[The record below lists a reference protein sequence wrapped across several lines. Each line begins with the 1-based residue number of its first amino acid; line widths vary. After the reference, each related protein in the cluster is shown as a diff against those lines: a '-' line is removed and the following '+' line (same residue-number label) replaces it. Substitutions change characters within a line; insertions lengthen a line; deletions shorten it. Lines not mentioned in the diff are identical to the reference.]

1 MGFLRFFLTR
11 TLLVNIMLVGI
22 FGLAFAAATSTNR
35 NEFPDVDLATMQ
47 VITLYPGASPK
58 DVEQNVTRL
67 IEDELKGVTGIDNFK
82 SVSGENVSSVTIEI
96 DIDYPD
102 QKAVKDDVRR
112 AIDRVSDL
120 PTEIEGRPVVRD
132 LKASE
137 RPVLIVGVSGE
148 NASYGELRRIAK
160 LVERDLK
167 RIRGVSQIDKYGFR
181 DLEFHVDLDPARLDQ
196 KYIAL
201 NDVLFALDSRN
212 VRATGGNLESFRTQ
226 RNILTLSQFET
237 TKDVENVIIRSAFGG
252 GDVSVK
258 EVATVTE
265 GFSEEMMRTIF
276 DGRRGIMLVVKKAS
290 NQDIIT
296 VVDKIRDYIGE
307 KQKILPENITLS
319 AANDASGPVRN
330 RISVVVSNAIIGFV
344 LVIIIL
350 IIFLDLRSS
359 LLIALS
365 IPTAFAITF
374 LIMPTTGV
382 DINAISLMAMIIAL
396 GMIVDQSIVVSEN
409 SIVHI
414 KQGEGVENT
423 VEDGVLSGTM
433 EVVLPVVASVLT
445 TVLAFAPMFA
455 MSGVMGK
462 FVATIPTVII
472 ASLIGSLFSCFLIL
486 PNHLSNTIRP
496 PEPEPEPKGESESKS
511 DANESE
517 DPGEAKTWQ
526 DRFFDNIAVP
536 YKKTLPLVL
545 RHRYI
550 TTLVAVALL
559 FFSMWWAG
567 RNVTFNLFPPDGA
580 DTFFV
585 YVELT
590 DDATFEATEEVIE
603 KIEAYIEE
611 IPEEELAYYTA
622 RIGTNQ
628 SNELAAPAG
637 GDEYLAFLQV
647 TLVPHSA
654 RDRDAEIVMHELR
667 EKVKANISGTKE
679 LRFELKK
686 PGPPAG
692 KPIEL
697 RVHSDN
703 DEDRAFFVKR
713 IVADLEAMKGVSD
726 VTTTQKIGREEFKL
740 DIDYKTLAAVGLT
753 VQDVAGTL
761 RIAFDGIDATS
772 IVRNN
777 EEIDIRAR
785 FPQKHRQNVQNV
797 LNLNIRNNQGNLI
810 PVRAFASLSRT
821 RAETSIHHTD
831 GDVTTTINAQSDVTV
846 QPQRVITKLIQKYSP
861 ELIDY
866 PEVSFS
872 YGGEAEKTQES
883 VRSLLL
889 AFIGGVVA
897 IYLVL
902 TLLFNSLSQPI
913 IVLTAIPFGLI
924 GVIWAFY
931 FHDRPFSFMGLVGVI
946 GLSGIVVNN
955 SLMMVEFI
963 NKLVVERLAAGRDF
977 VANDLIPDVVAGAS
991 RRLRPIVIT
1000 TITTV
1005 TGLLPTAYGIGGSDP
1020 FLEPMVL
1027 AIAWGL
1033 ILSTQISLFLI
1044 PAFYMNNLDALLFAQ
1059 KAVNFVGERASSIL
1073 QRIKK
1078 TEPETE

>member
-1 MGFLRFFLTR
+1 MTFLRFFLAR
-11 TLLVNIMLVGI
+11 TLLVNIMLIGI
-22 FGLAFAAATSTNR
+22 FGLAFAAASSTNR

-47 VITLYPGASPK
+47 VLTLYPGASPK

-67 IEDELKGVTGIDNFK
+67 IEDELKGVTGLDNFK

-112 AIDRVSDL
+112 AIDRVADL

-167 RIRGVSQIDKYGFR
+167 RVRGVSQIDKYGFR
-181 DLEFHVDLDPARLDQ
+181 DLEFHVDLDPGRLDQ

-201 NDVLFALDSRN
+201 NDVLLALDKRN

-237 TKDVENVIIRSAFGG
+237 TQDVENVIIRSAFGG

-258 EVATVTE
+258 EVATVSE

-296 VVDKIRDYIGE
+296 VVDKINDYIVE
-307 KQKILPENITLS
+307 KQKILPENIKLS

-330 RISVVVSNAIIGFV
+330 RISVVVSNAIIGFM
-344 LVIIIL
+344 LVVVIL
-350 IIFLDLRSS
+350 IIFLDFRSS

-365 IPTAFAITF
+365 IPTAFAVTF
-374 LIMPTTGV
+374 LIMPMTGV

-409 SIVHI
+409 SIVRI
-414 KQGEGVENT
+414 KQGAEVQEGV
-423 VEDGVLSGTM
+423 LAGTL
-433 EVVLPVVASVLT
+433 EVVLPVIASVLT

-455 MSGVMGK
+455 MSGIMGK

-472 ASLIGSLFSCFLIL
+472 ASLVGSLFSCFLIL

-496 PEPEPEPKGESESKS
+496 PKAEDENAA
-511 DANESE
+511 DA
-517 DPGEAKTWQ
+517 EAKTWQ

-536 YKKTLPLVL
+536 YKRTLPLVL
-545 RHRYI
+545 RFRYL
-550 TTLVAVALL
+550 TTLVAVMLL
-559 FFSMWWAG
+559 FFSLWWAG
-567 RNVTFNLFPPDGA
+567 RNVAFNLFPPDGA

-585 YVELT
+585 YLELN
-590 DDATFEATEEVIE
+590 DEATFEATEEVIE
-603 KIEAYIEE
+603 KIEGYIEE
-611 IPEEELAYYTA
+611 IPKEELAYYTA
-622 RIGTNQ
+622 RIGTDQ

-637 GDEYLAFLQV
+637 GDEYLAFVQV
-647 TLVPHSA
+647 TLVPHSE
-654 RDRDAEIVMHELR
+654 RDRDAEIVMQELR
-667 EKVKANISGTKE
+667 DKVTANVTGTKE

-703 DEDRAFFVKR
+703 DKDRAFFVDR
-713 IVADLEAMKGVSD
+713 IVADLNATKGVSD

-740 DIDYKTLAAVGLT
+740 DINYKTLAAAGLT

-785 FPQKHRQNVQNV
+785 FPQQHRQNVQNV

-821 RAETSIHHTD
+821 RAETAIHHTD

-846 QPQRVITKLIQKYSP
+846 QPQRLITKLIKKYSP
-861 ELIDY
+861 ELIEY

-883 VRSLLL
+883 VRSLLF
-889 AFIGGVVA
+889 AFVGGVIA

-902 TLLFNSLSQPI
+902 TLLFNSVTQPI

-963 NKLVVERLAAGRDF
+963 NKLVNDRLAKGEEFR
-977 VANDLIPDVVAGAS
+977 ANDLIPDVVAGAS

-1044 PAFYMNNLDALLFAQ
+1044 PAFYMNNLDILVIIQKVSGFARRQ
-1059 KAVNFVGERASSIL
+1059 LVAVL

-1078 TEPETE
+1078 PAPTPE

>member
-1 MGFLRFFLTR
+1 MTFLRFFLTR
-11 TLLVNIMLVGI
+11 TLLVNILLIGI
-22 FGLAFAAATSTNR
+22 FGMAFAAATSTNR

-82 SVSGENVSSVTIEI
+82 SVSGENVSSVTVEI

-102 QKAVKDDVRR
+102 QKAVKGDVRR

-137 RPVLIVGVSGE
+137 RPVLIVGVSGKD
-148 NASYGELRRIAK
+148 ATYGELRRIAK

-167 RIRGVSQIDKYGFR
+167 RIRGVSQIDRYGFR
-181 DLEFHVDLDPARLDQ
+181 DLEFHVDLDPARLND

-237 TKDVENVIIRSAFGG
+237 TKDVENVIIRSSFGG
-252 GDVSVK
+252 GDISVK
-258 EVATVTE
+258 EVANVSE

-296 VVDKIRDYIGE
+296 VVDKINDYITE

-330 RISVVVSNAIIGFV
+330 RISVVVSNAIIGFI

-350 IIFLDLRSS
+350 IIFLDFRSS

-374 LIMPTTGV
+374 LIMPLTGV

-409 SIVHI
+409 SIVRI
-414 KQGEGVENT
+414 KQGDSIQ
-423 VEDGVLSGTM
+423 DGVLSGTL

-472 ASLIGSLFSCFLIL
+472 VSLVGSLISCFLIL
-486 PNHLSNTIRP
+486 PNHLSHTIQV
-496 PEPEPEPKGESESKS
+496 PKTNGDQESE
-511 DANESE
+511 NH
-517 DPGEAKTWQ
+517 TWQ
-526 DRFFDNIAVP
+526 DRFFDIIAVP

-550 TTLVAVALL
+550 TTLVAAGLL
-559 FFSMWWAG
+559 FFSLWWGG

-585 YVELT
+585 YIELT
-590 DDATFEATEEVIE
+590 DDATFDATEEIIE
-603 KIEAYIEE
+603 QIETYIDE
-611 IPEEELAYYTA
+611 IPRPELAYYTA

-628 SNELAAPAG
+628 SNDLAAPAG
-637 GDEYLAFLQV
+637 GDEYLAFVQV
-647 TLVPHSA
+647 TLVPHSE
-654 RDRDAEIVMHELR
+654 RNRDAEVVMQEMR
-667 EKVKANISGTKE
+667 AKVAENITGTKE

-703 DEDRAFFVKR
+703 DKDRAYFVDR
-713 IVADLEAMKGVSD
+713 MVADLGKTGGVSD
-726 VTTTQKIGREEFKL
+726 VTTTQKIGREEYKL
-740 DIDYKTLAAVGLT
+740 DINYKTLAAAGLT

-777 EEIDIRAR
+777 EEVDIRAR
-785 FPQKHRQNVQNV
+785 FPQRHRQNVQNV
-797 LNLNIRNNQGNLI
+797 LNLNIRNNQGQLV
-810 PVRAFASLSRT
+810 PVRAFASLSKT

-831 GDVTTTINAQSDVTV
+831 GDVTTTINAQSGVAV
-846 QPQRVITKLIQKYSP
+846 QPQRVITELINKYSP
-861 ELIDY
+861 ELIEY

-902 TLLFNSLSQPI
+902 TLLFNSVTQPI

-963 NKLVVERLAAGRDF
+963 NKLVNDRLKSGESFR
-977 VANDLIPDVVAGAS
+977 ANDLIPDVVAGAS

-1005 TGLLPTAYGIGGSDP
+1005 TGLLPTAYGVGGSDP

-1044 PAFYMNNLDALLFAQ
+1044 PAFYMNNLDLLVLLQRIFGFFKQ
-1059 KAVNFVGERASSIL
+1059 QTLVIL
-1073 QRIKK
+1073 QRITKRS
-1078 TEPETE
+1078 PEVE